1 MKVSLTVEFQDGT
14 KQDVDAI
21 FADFLAFEKGRGKSV
36 VRLEVDMQLTD
47 LGYLAWTA
55 LKREGKTTLK
65 FDPDW
70 VTTVAMVTAREETA
84 TAPLES

>member
-1 MKVSLTVEFQDGT
+1 MRIPLTVEFHDGT

-21 FADFLAFEKGRGKSV
+21 FADFLNFEKGRGKSV
-36 VRLEVDMQLTD
+36 VRLEVDMHLTD

-55 LKREGKTTLK
+55 LKREGKTTLR
-65 FDPDW
+65 FEPEW
-70 VTTVAMVTAREETA
+70 TETVAMVTSREETV